1 MKERE
6 TTEAVRGRMS
16 DHGIRFTG
24 GRQAIVRA
32 LQITSGPQSAAELH
46 RRLRGTVPLSSLYR
60 SLAVM
65 SEAGILA
72 MHHSNGLARYELAE
86 WLAGHHHHLVCLQCG
101 SVDDFE
107 LAPRQE
113 KELHALVARVGG
125 QHRYEVSNHALE
137 VQGLCRSCR

>member
-1 MKERE
+1 VKERDA
-6 TTEAVRGRMS
+6 TEAVRGRMA

-32 LQITSGPQSAAELH
+32 LQVTSGPQSAAELH
-46 RRLRGTVPLSSLYR
+46 RHLRGAVPLSSLYR

-107 LAPRQE
+107 LATRQE
-113 KELHALVARVGG
+113 KELHALVDRVGR

>member
-6 TTEAVRGRMS
+6 TTEAVRGRMA
-16 DHGIRFTG
+16 DRGIRFTG
-24 GRQAIVRA
+24 GRQAIIRA

-46 RRLRGTVPLSSLYR
+46 RRLQGAVPLSSLYR

-113 KELHALVARVGG
+113 KELFALVAKVGG
-125 QHRYEVSNHALE
+125 HHRYEVSNHALE